1 MTLVNIAFIQGHKL
15 VVYNSIRKQE
25 MSHYHAVVWL
35 DHSEAH
41 VMHITADDVE
51 KSVIQPAK
59 PHTHLHSKS
68 GTPGAGRST
77 EDKNYYHAIAEALKG
92 AQEILVVGPA
102 QAKLQ
107 LIKHL
112 HTHDPALADKV
123 VGVET
128 VDHPTDGQVVAYAR
142 KYFVA
147 KDRMLS

>member
-1 MTLVNIAFIQGHKL
+1 
-15 VVYNSIRKQE
+15 

-41 VMHITADDVE
+41 VMHITMDDVE
-51 KSVIQPAK
+51 KSVIHPSK
-59 PHTHLHSKS
+59 PHLHLHAKS
-68 GTPGAGRST
+68 GSVGSGKQS
-77 EDKNYYHAIAEALKG
+77 EDKGYYHAIAEALNG

-112 HTHDPALADKV
+112 HAHDSKIADKV

-128 VDHPTDGQVVAYAR
+128 IDHPTDGQLVAYAR

-147 KDRMLS
+147 KDRMLSPA